1 MLSQIKLVTV
11 PWPLIVVYQLS
22 GNVDEYPNSICL
34 NSCLFVFF
42 FFPMTINK
50 ELNTKAH
57 PSVGIAANITAYM
70 NKEAGSVLHFVRLS
84 IKCCGLEQLTA
95 SVVLLL

>member
-1 MLSQIKLVTV
+1 MKVESGLIDYKQTCSNRHRLMRQIERTV
-11 PWPLIVVYQLS
+11 FFYF
-22 GNVDEYPNSICL
+22 
-34 NSCLFVFF
+34 CLFVFC

-50 ELNTKAH
+50 ELNTKAR
-57 PSVGIAANITAYM
+57 PSVGIAANITAHM

>member
-1 MLSQIKLVTV
+1 MRQIERTV
-11 PWPLIVVYQLS
+11 FF
-22 GNVDEYPNSICL
+22 
-34 NSCLFVFF
+34 NSCLFVFC

-50 ELNTKAH
+50 ELNTKAL
-57 PSVGIAANITAYM
+57 PSVGIAANITAHM
-70 NKEAGSVLHFVRLS
+70 NKETGSVLHFVRLG

>member
-1 MLSQIKLVTV
+1 
-11 PWPLIVVYQLS
+11 
-22 GNVDEYPNSICL
+22 
-34 NSCLFVFF
+34 
-42 FFPMTINK
+42 MTINK

-95 SVVLLL
+95 LVVLLL